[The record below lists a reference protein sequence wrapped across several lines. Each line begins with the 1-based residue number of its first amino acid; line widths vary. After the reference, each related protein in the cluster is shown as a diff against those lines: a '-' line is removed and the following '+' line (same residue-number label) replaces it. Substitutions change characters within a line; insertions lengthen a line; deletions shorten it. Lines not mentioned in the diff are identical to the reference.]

1 MIYSIH
7 GNRPAKESEKIE
19 FPGYST
25 GHTFKK
31 FGLTFL
37 KVDNVQRPF
46 LGSWIIKPLAPFS
59 SILIAF
65 VGIPLANHYFFKC
78 FTYSSLLLFIDI
90 FLMFLFLVSFIR
102 TAYDGPGYYPFYWSL
117 GDNPIISNDESIP
130 FKPKFDPPIAGIIS
144 NDQQLTW
151 ARSQRRPPRCIVAKS
166 SRRIVIRPDHYCK
179 YSETWIGKR
188 NFKFFILF
196 TFYGFLF
203 VGLIFLCGLV
213 VLFNSIR
220 KGEWGIFHFRFMFM
234 LSGEIVAFQFCGLL
248 LSFFTVSVCSVLRGI
263 TDWERTNNLPIEKFA
278 NESVIKNIEDVMG
291 PISKFYL
298 YLSPFYS
305 PWSSVPNDELVAGY
319 NNYYE

>member
-1 MIYSIH
+1 MIISIY
-7 GNRPAKESEKIE
+7 GNRPAKENEQIE

-31 FGLTFL
+31 CGITFL
-37 KVDNVQRPF
+37 KVDNVQRPL
-46 LGSWIIKPLAPFS
+46 LGSWIIKPLTPFL
-59 SILIAF
+59 SILIAL
-65 VGIPLANHYFFKC
+65 VGIPLANHFFFSFFK
-78 FTYSSLLLFIDI
+78 YSKILLLIDI
-90 FLMFLFLVSFIR
+90 LLMLLFLVSFIR
-102 TAYDGPGYYPFYWSL
+102 TAYDGPGYYPFYWAL
-117 GDNPIISNDESIP
+117 GDNPIISSDESYP
-130 FKPKFDPPIAGIIS
+130 FKSKFDPPIAGIIS

-196 TFYGFLF
+196 NLYAFLF

-213 VLFNSIR
+213 VLFDSFR
-220 KGEWGIFHFRFMFM
+220 KGDWGIFHFRFMFM
-234 LSGEIVAFQFCGLL
+234 VAGEFAAFQFCGLS
-248 LSFFTVSVCSVLRGI
+248 LSFFSVSISSLIRGI
-263 TDWERTNNLPIEKFA
+263 TDWERTNKLPVEKFA
-278 NESVIKNIEDVMG
+278 HKTIIENIEDVMG

-305 PWSSVPNDELVAGY
+305 PWSNVPNDDLIAGY